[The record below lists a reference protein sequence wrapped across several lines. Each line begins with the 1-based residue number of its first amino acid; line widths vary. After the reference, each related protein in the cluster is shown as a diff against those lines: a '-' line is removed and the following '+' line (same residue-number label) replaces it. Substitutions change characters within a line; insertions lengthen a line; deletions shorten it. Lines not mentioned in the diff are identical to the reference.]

1 MNREQAGMDK
11 QDILR
16 NYSECPDKTGIF
28 VFMNQSG
35 SPALCIAQAV
45 SDIRKRL
52 LMMCTARILNNN
64 IEKNY
69 EP

>member
-16 NYSECPDKTGIF
+16 NYNLNVRTKTGIF

-35 SPALCIAQAV
+35 SPALCIARQYPI
-45 SDIRKRL
+45 SGSGS
-52 LMMCTARILNNN
+52 
-64 IEKNY
+64 
-69 EP
+69 

>member
-16 NYSECPDKTGIF
+16 NYNLNVRTMYRE
-28 VFMNQSG
+28 
-35 SPALCIAQAV
+35 AV